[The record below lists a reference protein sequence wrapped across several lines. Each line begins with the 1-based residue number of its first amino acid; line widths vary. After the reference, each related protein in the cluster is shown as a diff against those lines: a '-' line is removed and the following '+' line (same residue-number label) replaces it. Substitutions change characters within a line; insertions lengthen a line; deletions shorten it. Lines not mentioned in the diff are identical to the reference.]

1 MGTIRNKLPNNI
13 KYPDKLEKLKAQG
26 LEGES
31 LAIEYNRFIRSS
43 SLKSLIEKHGEKEA
57 RRRHEEKLAKVR
69 RGHSLEKYI
78 EKYGPELGPIKHQE
92 WIDKSRQ
99 TKVTFIARYGEEEG
113 ERKWNEFVNINKEH
127 SSVYRSKKT
136 AEGYN
141 CTLEY
146 YLKKTNGDVELA
158 KQLLHERQS
167 MTKSRFSKLY
177 GEEDGEKRWDEY
189 CKSKG
194 LTLENLISKYGEI
207 EGPKRYRRYNKLREL
222 AMSPE
227 SMIERHGEDWY
238 IDLLIRKTES
248 ISKSSDIA
256 TELFES
262 VYEELNDEVKSSSK
276 IYFDSEKYKKS
287 EYKFYMHDG
296 YSKIISVDF
305 YLKDK
310 NKVVEFY
317 GDYWHKNPKYY
328 SEDDEKVKD
337 VHLWD
342 ELRILRL
349 KEKYGV
355 DILIIWEDEYRR
367 DKISVVNKVIN
378 YLNS

>member
-43 SLKSLIEKHGEKEA
+43 SLKSLIE
-57 RRRHEEKLAKVR
+57 
-69 RGHSLEKYI
+69 
-78 EKYGPELGPIKHQE
+78 
-92 WIDKSRQ
+92 
-99 TKVTFIARYGEEEG
+99 
-113 ERKWNEFVNINKEH
+113 
-127 SSVYRSKKT
+127 
-136 AEGYN
+136 
-141 CTLEY
+141 
-146 YLKKTNGDVELA
+146 
-158 KQLLHERQS
+158 
-167 MTKSRFSKLY
+167 
-177 GEEDGEKRWDEY
+177 
-189 CKSKG
+189 
-194 LTLENLISKYGEI
+194 
-207 EGPKRYRRYNKLREL
+207 
-222 AMSPE
+222 
-227 SMIERHGEDWY
+227 RHGEDWY

-248 ISKSSDIA
+248 ISKSSDIS

-262 VYEELNDEVKSSSK
+262 VYEKLDDGIKSSSR

-317 GDYWHKNPKYY
+317 GNYWHKNPKYY
-328 SEDDEKVKD
+328 SEDDEKVRD
-337 VHLWD
+337 THLWD
-342 ELRILRL
+342 DLRIIRL

-355 DILIIWEDEYRR
+355 DILIIWEDEYKCN
-367 DKISVVNKVIN
+367 KIGVVNKIIN